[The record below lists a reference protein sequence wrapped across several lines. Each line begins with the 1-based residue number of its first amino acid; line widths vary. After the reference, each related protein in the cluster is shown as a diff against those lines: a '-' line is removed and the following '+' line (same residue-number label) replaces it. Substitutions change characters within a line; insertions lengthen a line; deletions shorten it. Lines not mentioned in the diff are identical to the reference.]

1 MASIIK
7 AELVASDN
15 HIALNQRLQSV
26 IDEYNEQGLRVVI
39 EDSYAESSR
48 RGGNSNIASDLV
60 RHVLVVGYD
69 E

>member
-15 HIALNQRLQSV
+15 HASLNQRLQSV

-48 RGGNSNIASDLV
+48 RGGNTSTFSNLI
-60 RHVLVVGYD
+60 RHILVVGYD

>member
-1 MASIIK
+1 MGSIIK

-48 RGGNSNIASDLV
+48 RGGNSSAYSDLIS
-60 RHVLVVGYD
+60 HVLVVGYD

>member
-7 AELVASDN
+7 AELVASGN

-26 IDEYNEQGLRVVI
+26 IDEYNRQGLRVVI

-48 RGGNSNIASDLV
+48 RGGNSSASSDLV

>member
-1 MASIIK
+1 MTSIIK

-48 RGGNSNIASDLV
+48 RGGKSSIASGLV

>member
-48 RGGNSNIASDLV
+48 RGGNTSTSSNLI

>member
-1 MASIIK
+1 MVSIIK
-7 AELVASDN
+7 AELVASTN
-15 HIALNQRLQSV
+15 HVALNQRLQSV

-60 RHVLVVGYD
+60 SHVLVVGYD